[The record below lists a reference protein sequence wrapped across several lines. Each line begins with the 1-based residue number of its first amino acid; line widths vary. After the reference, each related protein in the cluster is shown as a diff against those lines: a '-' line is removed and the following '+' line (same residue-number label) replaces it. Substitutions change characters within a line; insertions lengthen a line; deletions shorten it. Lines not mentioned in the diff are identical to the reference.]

1 MISQLFRKLKRPGEV
16 ITLQKKKAILNDA
29 IGTKRTTWE
38 DVQELKGIIKE
49 KREKVIDGEGE
60 RESSAS
66 PLSSVKTVG
75 FFKPFHLE
83 SNLKDYRIKRTTPG
97 KSTEYF
103 KIYYDYPD
111 LVVRGREEFKKVV
124 LRRKVE

>member
-1 MISQLFRKLKRPGEV
+1 MISQLYRKLRRPGEV
-16 ITLQKKKAILNDA
+16 ITLQKKEVILYDD
-29 IGTKRTTWE
+29 IGTKRTRWE
-38 DVQELKGIIKE
+38 DVQTLKGIIKE

-66 PLSSVKTVG
+66 PLSSIKTVG
-75 FFKPFHLE
+75 FFKPFPLND
-83 SNLKDYRIKRTTPG
+83 SLKEYRIKRSIPG
-97 KSTEYF
+97 KAVEYF
-103 KIYYDYPD
+103 KIYYEYPD

>member
-1 MISQLFRKLKRPGEV
+1 MISQIFRKLKRPGET
-16 ITLQKKKAILNDA
+16 ITLQKKKAILSDA

-60 RESSAS
+60 RETS
-66 PLSSVKTVG
+66 PLSSIKTVG

-83 SNLKDYRIKRTTPG
+83 SNLKEYRIKRTTPG
-97 KSTEYF
+97 RSTEYF

-124 LRRKVE
+124 LRRKAE